1 MPKLLKIL
9 SFLLLCALCLGG
21 GFILGR
27 RTAPDAPIVQEVIGT
42 TFYAAITRISDDSM
56 LVDGLDINSLN
67 FQGAFSFVI
76 HEDTRL
82 TWNYTEITM
91 ADFQVGNRVAI
102 TFTGGIQET
111 YPARL
116 VKVLRVDLLDHERNT
131 AP

>member
-1 MPKLLKIL
+1 MPKLLKAL
-9 SFLLLCALCLGG
+9 SSLLLCALCLGG

-42 TFYAAITRISDDSM
+42 TFYATIDSLDERSM
-56 LVDGLDINSLN
+56 TVTGLPVNSIN
-67 FQGAFSFVI
+67 FQGAFTFSVD
-76 HEDTRL
+76 ENTSL